1 MTSACDNTSIT
12 YSKITRQE
20 PTAIV
25 WQNPNCTGNRADIL
39 PGQYANLRQAN
50 AAMTNVSGIWVPPNM
65 YLDAYSVENDPN
77 ADPED
82 WIRPAPF
89 GTFEAGFYPDLSNP
103 QVNDIPRNTIKSFNI
118 DRRKRWDEHLRNCCT
133 GKSINGASPQVCG
146 DWWGKGNHGAECDEL
161 MDAICGHPGLK
172 PDRRCGCYSQPM
184 QSTDTSEMALVR
196 ASPICYSQEC
206 NIYGYIPSNLDRGQC
221 PPVTV
226 CQTTTQD
233 LSNMTTL
240 VTTRDCNSSN
250 LPVVVPPPVV
260 NTGSTT
266 TTTPSTNT
274 TTPTNT
280 TPSTNTTIEP
290 PVNNTTTTNN
300 TTVDPS
306 TTPSTTNILS
316 MTNLFII
323 LIVFIIACYLTLFNK
338 GDTISQ
344 QNIQSV

>member
-1 MTSACDNTSIT
+1 MTTTCDNTSII

-20 PTAIV
+20 PTAII
-25 WQNPNCTGNRADIL
+25 WQNPGCTGNRADIL

-50 AAMTNVSGIWVPPNM
+50 AAMTNVAGIWVPPNM

-161 MDAICGHPGLK
+161 MDAICGHPGFK
-172 PDRRCGCYSQPM
+172 PDKRCGCYSQPM
-184 QSTDTSEMALVR
+184 QPTDTSEMALVR

-206 NIYGYIPSNLDRGQC
+206 NIYGYIPSNLNRGLC

-226 CQTTTQD
+226 CQTTTKD

-250 LPVVVPPPVV
+250 LPVIVPPVGNTPPV
-260 NTGSTT
+260 
-266 TTTPSTNT
+266 NT
-274 TTPTNT
+274 TTV
-280 TPSTNTTIEP
+280 EP
-290 PVNNTTTTNN
+290 PVNNTSTPPTSTTTP
-300 TTVDPS
+300 TS
-306 TTPSTTNILS
+306 TPPTIPTPTNKDSTLS
-316 MTNLFII
+316 MTNMFII
-323 LIVFIIACYLTLFNK
+323 LLVFIIACYLMTSNRDQQK
-338 GDTISQ
+338 TISQ
-344 QNIQSV
+344 QNIQGV